1 MENKQDNKKN
11 PKRKQI
17 RLKDFDYAS
26 PRPYLITICSR
37 NKESIFIN
45 EELNQLIIKCLM
57 GEKERTGFKLFV
69 YCLMPNHL
77 HLLLAPSDKE
87 ISVPKFI
94 GAFKSKT
101 TRIAW
106 DYGISGKL
114 WQARFHDRIVRKRED
129 LKTIGQYLLD
139 NPVRKGLSIKW
150 QDYKY
155 LGIIDSWL

>member
-17 RLKDFDYAS
+17 RLKDFDYAA

-45 EELNQLIIKCLM
+45 EELNQLIIKCLLE
-57 GEKERTGFKLFV
+57 EKKRARFNIFV

-77 HLLLAPSDKE
+77 HLLLAPLDKE
-87 ISVPKFI
+87 TSVSEFI

-106 DYGISGKL
+106 DFGFSGKL
-114 WQARFHDRIVRKRED
+114 WQGRFHDRIVRKRED